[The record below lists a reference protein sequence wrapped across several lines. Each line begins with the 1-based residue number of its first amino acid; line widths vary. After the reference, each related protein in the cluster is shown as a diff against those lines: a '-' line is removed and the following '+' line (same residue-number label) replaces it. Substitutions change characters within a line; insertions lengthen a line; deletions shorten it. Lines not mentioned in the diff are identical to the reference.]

1 MSSLH
6 MGKQLIR
13 RSFGKIKDIVPVP
26 NLIEIQSR
34 SFNEFAQ
41 LDCLPAERQLIG
53 LEKVFKDIFPIEYN
67 DRMSLDYV
75 SYELG
80 SWACTCGKVTGIV
93 NRYSWHCTSC
103 KKSDVSRLN
112 DEH

>member
-1 MSSLH
+1 MSSLRI
-6 MGKQLIR
+6 GKGSIR

-41 LDCLPAERQLIG
+41 LDYLPAERQLIG
-53 LEKVFKDIFPIEYN
+53 LEKVFKDIFPIDYN
-67 DRMSLDYV
+67 DRMSLEYV

-80 SWACTCGKVTGIV
+80 NWACTCGKLTGID
-93 NRYSWHCTSC
+93 NRYSWSCSSC
-103 KKSDVSRLN
+103 KKSDCSRLA
-112 DEH
+112 